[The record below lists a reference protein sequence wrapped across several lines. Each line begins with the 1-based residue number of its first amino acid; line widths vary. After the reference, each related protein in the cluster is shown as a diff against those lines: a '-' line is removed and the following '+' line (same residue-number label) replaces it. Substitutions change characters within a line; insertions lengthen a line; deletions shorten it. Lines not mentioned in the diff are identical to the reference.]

1 MAETQQALVPNGG
14 QQLET
19 KLRPGD
25 QATGMDF
32 TTGENFAL
40 LQRVA
45 TMLSQSTLVPKEY
58 QNNLPNCIIAL
69 NMAQRIGADPLMVMQ
84 NLYIVHGR
92 PGWSAQFVIATFNHC
107 GRFSA
112 LRYEWQGERGKADW
126 GCRAWA
132 IEHST
137 GERLNGSWI
146 TWEIVR
152 AEGWD
157 ARSGSKWKTMP
168 EQMFLY
174 RAGAW
179 FVRAYAPEIAMG
191 LQTVE
196 ELADIHAY
204 ETAPGSASFETKLEG
219 SANGARRAEAL
230 ADKLKGEREP
240 PSPVD
245 EPPSPADDQQANSVR
260 SLADVAQ
267 SVNAR
272 IPNVRPEPTGERGR
286 LEDAFLALRESHSEK
301 IAKETLEVATGFR
314 STARVLEEQIPKAIE
329 ALVAR
334 GKKGI

>member
-1 MAETQQALVPNGG
+1 MSEPQTALAPTGG
-14 QQLET
+14 QQIET
-19 KLRPGD
+19 KPKPGD

-58 QNNLPNCIIAL
+58 QGNLPNCIIAL

-132 IEHST
+132 IEHATS
-137 GERLNGSWI
+137 ERLNGAWI
-146 TWEIVR
+146 TWEMVR
-152 AEGWD
+152 AEAWD
-157 ARSGSKWKTMP
+157 AKNGSKWKTMP

-196 ELADIHAY
+196 ELADIRVY
-204 ETAPGSASFETKLEG
+204 ETAPGSASFETKLEEP
-219 SANGARRAEAL
+219 ANGSTRAEVL
-230 ADKLKGEREP
+230 AERLKSERGKP
-240 PSPVD
+240 APLPDGRQAAD
-245 EPPSPADDQQANSVR
+245 EPEQPVNDQPPGSGPEDR
-260 SLADVAQ
+260 LA
-267 SVNAR
+267 R
-272 IPNVRPEPTGERGR
+272 TEPTGERSR
-286 LEDAFLALRESHSEK
+286 LEDAFLGLKEAHGEK
-301 IAKETLEVATGFR
+301 VAKETLEVATGFR
-314 STARVLEEQIPKAIE
+314 STAKVPDNLYQKAIA
-329 ALVAR
+329 ALVDRAQR
-334 GKKGI
+334 SI